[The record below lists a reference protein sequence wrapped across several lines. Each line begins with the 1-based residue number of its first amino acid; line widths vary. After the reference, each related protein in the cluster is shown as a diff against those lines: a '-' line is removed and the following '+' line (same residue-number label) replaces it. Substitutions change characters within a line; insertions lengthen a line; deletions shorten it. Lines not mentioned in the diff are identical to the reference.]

1 MAPALEESVGIVEV
15 LALLLSFDAAMSEEE
30 ERSRVAGWAS
40 RAVAVLK
47 LAAAAGVVC
56 GVWIRLGSE
65 GCLGLF
71 TVYIHGRSQMGLR
84 WAFAVHGE
92 FTRFMV
98 RSLAARVAGWGSRD
112 RGW

>member
-71 TVYIHGRSQMGLR
+71 TVYYMAGRR
-84 WAFAVHGE
+84 WALDGPLL
-92 FTRFMV
+92 FTVSSLASWCV
-98 RSLAARVAGWGSRD
+98 RSLEGRTRSGAG
-112 RGW
+112 